1 MTPSAA
7 GEWRALA
14 DHANKLGFEGGIPR
28 ASQIRSITLYV
39 TEHVTSNS
47 HSFVASRLTE
57 TVNDFKD
64 SYHRE
69 THRYDALGREI
80 EKAEW
85 NRDGSI
91 INRRTYIY
99 STDSLGNWTRRT
111 EMFSSS
117 AMNEPVEGEVTVR
130 SIDYY

>member
-1 MTPSAA
+1 MKTPAV
-7 GEWRALA
+7 GERRALA
-14 DHANKLGFEGGIPR
+14 DRVHRLGFEGGIPR
-28 ASQIRSITLYV
+28 ASEVRSIILILYV
-39 TEHVTSNS
+39 TEYITSNS

-85 NRDGSI
+85 NRDGSV
-91 INRRTYIY
+91 INRRNLHLFNRLAGQLNSPDRNVLVFSHERT
-99 STDSLGNWTRRT
+99 GRR
-111 EMFSSS
+111 
-117 AMNEPVEGEVTVR
+117 
-130 SIDYY
+130 

>member
-1 MTPSAA
+1 M
-7 GEWRALA
+7 
-14 DHANKLGFEGGIPR
+14 
-28 ASQIRSITLYV
+28 
-39 TEHVTSNS
+39 
-47 HSFVASRLTE
+47 E
-57 TVNDFKD
+57 TVSDFKD
-64 SYHRE
+64 SYYR
-69 THRYDALGREI
+69 DALGREI

-130 SIDYY
+130 SINYY